1 MNAIK
6 RLWLCALF
14 GALALGA
21 GGFIGYS
28 DGRGD
33 TQAEAAKHGAAE
45 YVVGDDGRSVFRWK
59 TVEEE

>member
-6 RLWLCALF
+6 WLWLCALF
-14 GALALGA
+14 GAVMFGI
-21 GGFIGYS
+21 GGIVGYS

-45 YVVGDDGRSVFRWK
+45 YAVGDDGRSVFRWK